1 MISVVPKIHW
11 TPIYTLNI
19 STNLECMISVVLLF
33 GLLTIYRPC
42 KYDLCSAQA
51 RPSGL
56 LLFINLAYMAHQSK
70 LCVKAPQSTNP
81 LQKSK
86 KTHWRQGMLRN
97 VYSNWNISN
106 NYLCKYVSTSSTRV
120 VEKFV
125 VCGRHLRK
133 TFRRC
138 LRLSDGSDFLI
149 SSHSHVTPRPFP
161 YLSPFIGHRSPSL
174 WISRYL
180 SILDF
185 CPNHSRISISTD
197 TELRSLLLGR
207 FSAGLRS
214 DLTQT
219 L

>member
-1 MISVVPKIHW
+1 
-11 TPIYTLNI
+11 
-19 STNLECMISVVLLF
+19 
-33 GLLTIYRPC
+33 
-42 KYDLCSAQA
+42 
-51 RPSGL
+51 
-56 LLFINLAYMAHQSK
+56 MAHQSK
-70 LCVKAPQSTNP
+70 LCVKAPQSTDP

-86 KTHWRQGMLRN
+86 KTHWRQRVLKN
-97 VYSNWNISN
+97 VYSYWKISN

-174 WISRYL
+174 TL
-180 SILDF
+180 DFSILF
-185 CPNHSRISISTD
+185 LSWIAVQTTEGFPFQL
-197 TELRSLLLGR
+197 ELRSLLLGSFFLVQDSIQYR
-207 FSAGLRS
+207 GCF
-214 DLTQT
+214 
-219 L
+219 

>member
-1 MISVVPKIHW
+1 M
-11 TPIYTLNI
+11 
-19 STNLECMISVVLLF
+19 
-33 GLLTIYRPC
+33 
-42 KYDLCSAQA
+42 
-51 RPSGL
+51 
-56 LLFINLAYMAHQSK
+56 
-70 LCVKAPQSTNP
+70 
-81 LQKSK
+81 
-86 KTHWRQGMLRN
+86 
-97 VYSNWNISN
+97 
-106 NYLCKYVSTSSTRV
+106 STSSTRV

-185 CPNHSRISISTD
+185 CPNHSGISISSD
-197 TELRSLLLGR
+197 TELRSQLLGR
-207 FSAGLRS
+207 FSCYHWAYIRPYPDPLTRFTLDNGLLFYIYIFYLS
-214 DLTQT
+214 CLTSI
-219 L
+219 